1 MSRIKTD
8 WTKPQKLSPVALL
21 FILGKTIRES
31 WVLILYFIVRAFF
44 KANEDTDVSE
54 KRSDKL
60 IYFLLL
66 SAAILLVF
74 HIQKFIQFF
83 KTRIYIAENE
93 LIEQTGIFTKRTK
106 TIPIHKIQSVHLIQ
120 NYIHRFTDT
129 CTLKIETA
137 GSEKTELELSAIDYL
152 KAQDLQDF
160 LQQKEAVV
168 IAKDSDSNSTKLM
181 GLSNKDLLKLAISE
195 NHIRTLSLIFAFAM
209 SRLDNLRQFFGKKT
223 DVIIDEQINQIHF
236 TGAMIAGMIAMG
248 IAITLT
254 FSVISVLLRYNDMQ
268 LTANQKGFQVKWGF
282 LHTQQKMMLQNKVQ
296 LISWNSNFVRK
307 LLGIKIL
314 RFFMVGENILKDDQ
328 YIKLPVMQED
338 VLKKLSAY
346 YQPVWPSL
354 YENPNYTHPS
364 YAWRI
369 TMIFILPLSLTASVA
384 LYFWKPWLMIFPL
397 LFLLYFLIIF
407 IIRQKKFVFWYNNT
421 TLQIRKGVWGEEH
434 ILLNFKKVQHVAV
447 ETSPFLRRKK
457 LATLVLH
464 TAGDSIK
471 LPFIPLLK
479 AQAIADRCLY
489 EIELDKS

>member
-44 KANEDTDVSE
+44 KANEDTDDSE

-66 SAAILLVF
+66 TAAILLVF
-74 HIQKFIQFF
+74 HIQKLIQFF
-83 KTRIYIAENE
+83 KTRIFIAENE

-160 LQQKEAVV
+160 LQLKEAVAV
-168 IAKDSDSNSTKLM
+168 AKNSDSNSTKLM

-209 SRLDNLRQFFGKKT
+209 SRLDDLRQFFGKKT
-223 DVIIDEQINQIHF
+223 DAILDEQMNQIHF

-248 IAITLT
+248 IAITLA
-254 FSVISVLLRYNDMQ
+254 FSVIRVLLRYNDMQ

-282 LHTQQKMMLQNKVQ
+282 LQTQQKMMLQNKVQ

-314 RFFMVGENILKDDQ
+314 RFYMVGENILKDDQ

-354 YENPNYTHPS
+354 SENANYTHPS

-384 LYFWKPWLMIFPL
+384 LYFWKPWVMIFPL
-397 LFLLYFLIIF
+397 LFLLYFQITF

-471 LPFIPLLK
+471 LPFIPLLN
-479 AQAIADRCLY
+479 AQAIANRCLY

>member
-44 KANEDTDVSE
+44 KANEDTDDSE

-66 SAAILLVF
+66 SATILLVF
-74 HIQKFIQFF
+74 HIKKIIQFF

-137 GSEKTELELSAIDYL
+137 GSEKTELGLSAIDYQ

-160 LQQKEAVV
+160 LQQKEAVAV
-168 IAKDSDSNSTKLM
+168 AKDSDSNSTKLM

-195 NHIRTLSLIFAFAM
+195 NHIRTLVLIFAFAM
-209 SRLDNLRQFFGKKT
+209 SRLDDLRQFFGKKT
-223 DVIIDEQINQIHF
+223 DAIIDEQINQIDF
-236 TGAMIAGMIAMG
+236 TGIMFAGMIAMG
-248 IAITLT
+248 IAITLA
-254 FSVISVLLRYNDMQ
+254 FSLIRVLLRYNDLQ

-282 LHTQQKMMLQNKVQ
+282 LQTQQKMMLQNKVQ

-307 LLGIKIL
+307 LLGIKIF
-314 RFFMVGENILKDDQ
+314 RFYMVGENMLKDDQ

-338 VLKKLSAY
+338 ILRKLSAY
-346 YQPVWPSL
+346 YQPVWPSF
-354 YENPNYTHPS
+354 YENPNSPHFS
-364 YAWRI
+364 YAWRYTVI
-369 TMIFILPLSLTASVA
+369 YVLPLACITSIA
-384 LYFWKPWLMIFPL
+384 LYFWKPWVMIFPL
-397 LFLLYFLIIF
+397 LILLYFLITF
-407 IIRQKKFVFWYNNT
+407 IIKQKKFIFWYNTT

-447 ETSPFLRRKK
+447 ETSPFLRRKQ

-471 LPFIPLLK
+471 LPFIPLSK

>member
-44 KANEDTDVSE
+44 KANEDTDDSE

-66 SAAILLVF
+66 TAAILLVF

-83 KTRIYIAENE
+83 KTRIFIAENE

-106 TIPIHKIQSVHLIQ
+106 TVPIHKIQSVHLIQ

-160 LQQKEAVV
+160 LQLKEAVAV
-168 IAKDSDSNSTKLM
+168 AKNSDSNSTKLM

-209 SRLDNLRQFFGKKT
+209 SRLDDLRQFFGKKT
-223 DVIIDEQINQIHF
+223 DAILDEQMNQIHF

-248 IAITLT
+248 IAITLA
-254 FSVISVLLRYNDMQ
+254 FSVIRVLLRYNDMQ

-282 LHTQQKMMLQNKVQ
+282 LQTQQKMMLQNKVQ

-354 YENPNYTHPS
+354 SENANYTHPS

-384 LYFWKPWLMIFPL
+384 LYFWKPWLMLFPL
-397 LFLLYFLIIF
+397 LVFLYFLITF

-434 ILLNFKKVQHVAV
+434 VLLNFKKVQHVAL
-447 ETSPFLRRKK
+447 ETSPYLRKNN

-464 TAGDSIK
+464 TAGDMVK
-471 LPFIPLLK
+471 IPYIPIDQ
-479 AQAIADRCLY
+479 AQYLADRCSY
-489 EIELDKS
+489 EINFS

>member
-44 KANEDTDVSE
+44 KANEDTDDSE
-54 KRSDKL
+54 KRFDKL

-66 SAAILLVF
+66 TAAILLVF
-74 HIQKFIQFF
+74 HIQKLIQFF
-83 KTRIYIAENE
+83 KTRIFIAENE

-160 LQQKEAVV
+160 LQLKEAVAV
-168 IAKDSDSNSTKLM
+168 AKNSDSNSTKLM

-209 SRLDNLRQFFGKKT
+209 SRLDDLRQFFGKKT
-223 DVIIDEQINQIHF
+223 DAILDEQMNQIHF

-248 IAITLT
+248 IAITLA
-254 FSVISVLLRYNDMQ
+254 FSVIRVLLRYNDMQ

-282 LHTQQKMMLQNKVQ
+282 LQTQQKMMLQNKVQ

-354 YENPNYTHPS
+354 SENANYTHPS

-384 LYFWKPWLMIFPL
+384 LYFWKPWVMIFPL
-397 LFLLYFLIIF
+397 LFLLYFLITF

-434 ILLNFKKVQHVAV
+434 VLLNFKKVQYVAL
-447 ETSPFLRRKK
+447 ETSPYLRKNN

-464 TAGDSIK
+464 TAGEMVK
-471 LPFIPLLK
+471 IPYIPIDQ
-479 AQAIADRCLY
+479 AQYLADRCLY
-489 EIELDKS
+489 EINFS

>member
-1 MSRIKTD
+1 MSRTKTD

-21 FILGKTIRES
+21 FIIGKTIRES

-44 KANEDTDVSE
+44 KQNEETDDSE
-54 KRSDKL
+54 RRSDKL

-66 SAAILLVF
+66 TAAILLVF

-83 KTRIYIAENE
+83 KTRIYINGNE
-93 LIEQTGIFTKRTK
+93 LMEETGIFTRKTK
-106 TIPIHKIQSVHLIQ
+106 TIPITKIQSVHLVQ

-129 CTLKIETA
+129 CTMKIETA
-137 GSEKTELELSAIDYL
+137 GSEKTELELSAIDYH
-152 KAQDLQDF
+152 KALDLQDI
-160 LQQKEAVV
+160 LQQKELVSAAN
-168 IAKDSDSNSTKLM
+168 ISNNNSIQLM
-181 GLSNKDLLKLAISE
+181 GMRNIDLLKLAISE

-209 SRLDNLRQFFGKKT
+209 SRLDDLRQFFGKKT
-223 DVIIDEQINQIHF
+223 DAIIDEQVNQINF
-236 TGAMIAGMIAMG
+236 TASMIAGMIGLG
-248 IAITLT
+248 IAITLA
-254 FSVISVLLRYNDMQ
+254 FSVIRVLLRYNDLQ
-268 LTANQKGFQVKWGF
+268 LMANQKGFQVKWGF
-282 LHTQQKMMLQNKVQ
+282 LQTQQKMMLQNKVQ

-346 YQPVWPSL
+346 YQPFWPSL
-354 YENPNYTHPS
+354 SENPNYTHPT
-364 YAWRI
+364 YAWRV
-369 TMIFILPLSLTASVA
+369 TMIYILPVAFAASVV
-384 LYFWKPWLMIFPL
+384 LYFWEPWVMIIPLL
-397 LFLLYFLIIF
+397 LFLYFLVTFKIRHMKF
-407 IIRQKKFVFWYNNT
+407 IFWYNQT
-421 TLQIRKGVWGEEH
+421 SLQIQKGIWGEEH

-447 ETSPFLRRKK
+447 ETSPFLRRME

-471 LPFIPLLK
+471 LPFIPLSK

>member
-44 KANEDTDVSE
+44 KANEDTDDSE

-66 SAAILLVF
+66 TAAILLVF

-83 KTRIYIAENE
+83 KTRIFIAENE

-106 TIPIHKIQSVHLIQ
+106 TVPIHKIQSVHLIQ

-160 LQQKEAVV
+160 LQLKEAVAV
-168 IAKDSDSNSTKLM
+168 AKNSDSNSTKLM

-209 SRLDNLRQFFGKKT
+209 SRLDDLRQFFGKKT
-223 DVIIDEQINQIHF
+223 DAILDEQMNQIHF

-248 IAITLT
+248 IAITLA
-254 FSVISVLLRYNDMQ
+254 FSVIRVLLRYNDMQ

-282 LHTQQKMMLQNKVQ
+282 LQTQQKMMLQNKVQ

-354 YENPNYTHPS
+354 SENANYTHPS

-384 LYFWKPWLMIFPL
+384 LYFWKPWLMLFPL
-397 LFLLYFLIIF
+397 LVFLYFLITF

-434 ILLNFKKVQHVAV
+434 VLLNFKKVQHVAL
-447 ETSPFLRRKK
+447 ETSPYLRKNN

-464 TAGDSIK
+464 TAGDMVK
-471 LPFIPLLK
+471 IPYIPIDQ
-479 AQAIADRCLY
+479 AQYLADRCLY
-489 EIELDKS
+489 EINFS

>member
-44 KANEDTDVSE
+44 KANEDTDDSE

-66 SAAILLVF
+66 TAAILLVF
-74 HIQKFIQFF
+74 HIQKLIQFF
-83 KTRIYIAENE
+83 KTRIFIAENE

-160 LQQKEAVV
+160 LQLKEAVAV
-168 IAKDSDSNSTKLM
+168 AKNSDSNSTKLM

-209 SRLDNLRQFFGKKT
+209 SRLDDLRQFFGKKT
-223 DVIIDEQINQIHF
+223 DAILDEQMNQIHF

-248 IAITLT
+248 IAITLA
-254 FSVISVLLRYNDMQ
+254 FSVIRVLLRYNDMQ

-282 LHTQQKMMLQNKVQ
+282 LQTQQKMMLQNKVQ

-354 YENPNYTHPS
+354 SENANYTHPS

-384 LYFWKPWLMIFPL
+384 LYFWKPWVMIFPL
-397 LFLLYFLIIF
+397 LFLLYFLITF

-434 ILLNFKKVQHVAV
+434 VLLNFKKVQYVAL
-447 ETSPFLRRKK
+447 ETSPYLRKNN

-464 TAGDSIK
+464 TAGEMVK
-471 LPFIPLLK
+471 IPYIPIDQ
-479 AQAIADRCLY
+479 AQYLADRCLY
-489 EIELDKS
+489 EINFS